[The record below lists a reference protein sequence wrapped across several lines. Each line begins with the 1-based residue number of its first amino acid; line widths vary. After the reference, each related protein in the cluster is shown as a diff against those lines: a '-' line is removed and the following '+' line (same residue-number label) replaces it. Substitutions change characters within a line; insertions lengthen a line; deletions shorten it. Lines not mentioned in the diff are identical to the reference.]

1 MAVPSEPIPQT
12 RGITSKP
19 ETGIRGRYS
28 GNGAAQKNSGDFHG
42 QGDPAGEDGIRK
54 PYEPEDDELENA
66 AERAAV
72 DGAEPAEDE
81 DDEDDFE
88 QEKPSDQEFLQ
99 MVAEATAQAAFYS
112 NQINRR
118 AWERAYKA
126 YRQEHFTGSKYT
138 QPDFK
143 NRSRLFIPK
152 TRSAV
157 RKDLAATSA
166 SMFGTVDPIE
176 CSPGNEADPKQ
187 RGGAEVIKHLVSY
200 RTDSANGKAAM
211 PWFMTA
217 IGARQTSLMT
227 GFCVSKQFWNL
238 KLRRKGTEEFDDGG
252 TTRERDVW
260 VPHIDRPESMLIAP
274 ENCTIDPGCDW
285 TNPAQDSAYFII
297 KYPMRIDEIRSM
309 QRDPRRPWKKISDDV
324 LRSAGEGAKMEAA
337 AVRRARDQGLDR
349 FEQSANSANFDII
362 WVYETFLRTA
372 GEDWQFWS
380 IGDQAMLT
388 DPAPVAE
395 VYPEQDGERPL
406 SFGYGSFEAFCVFPM
421 AAVESWQMLQQ
432 EANDVRNLTLDAFKQ
447 NVMPVT
453 KVVRGRQIDLDQL
466 KRRGQG
472 TSIMVN
478 NKDDV
483 TWERPPDVPAAAQAI
498 KQQLDIDFDDL
509 AGQQNYGTV
518 QDNNALGK
526 TLGGLKLAAGAANA
540 VQEFD
545 LRVWIETWAE
555 KTVRQIVKLE
565 QFYESDPVVLGV
577 AGEKAQLFEKHGVN
591 EITDEMLEGNVTV
604 RVSVGLG
611 AGDPQQVLQKF
622 QAAATV
628 ALPLLQM
635 DPRFASGELQIDGEA
650 VMAETF
656 GRGAGFRDGGKRFI
670 KKGEAKGPDPAA
682 QAAMKAEGDEKA
694 AGAELKKAQA
704 KAAIMKAI
712 VDAAKVGIDLH
723 KMGIDTKKMEFDQS
737 IAHMDQLGRAV
748 EMGQNHGLAMQA
760 AQMAAKGLNVDG
772 SPIDMPG
779 TEPGADYPDGKVPP
793 EVLGDVPGGAPAPA
807 AAGAPAPAAPPE
819 PGMPPGLNDLTAP
832 PTEKPAAGAEPAAPA
847 AKKKRTVRI
856 TGRDPA
862 TNRANAFVIED

>member
-1 MAVPSEPIPQT
+1 MLVDPEPQT
-12 RGITSKP
+12 GGITSKP
-19 ETGIRGRYS
+19 EDGAPGRYS
-28 GNGAAQKNSGDFHG
+28 GRGAASRPPK
-42 QGDPAGEDGIRK
+42 GEDAVET
-54 PYEPEDDELENA
+54 PYDGDELENEA
-66 AERAAV
+66 DRRAV
-72 DGAEPAEDE
+72 DGAEPAED
-81 DDEDDFE
+81 DIEDDFE
-88 QEKPSDQEFLQ
+88 DKPSDREFLQ
-99 MVAEATAQAAFYS
+99 MVTEATAQAAFYS

-126 YRQEHFTGSKYT
+126 YRQEHFQGSKYT
-138 QPDFK
+138 TPDFK

-166 SMFGTVDPIE
+166 SMFGTSDPIE
-176 CSPGNEADPKQ
+176 CAAGNEGDLKQ
-187 RGGAEVIKHLVSY
+187 RGGAAVIKELISY
-200 RTDSANGKAAM
+200 RTDGANGNAAM
-211 PWFMTA
+211 PWFETA
-217 IGARQTSLMT
+217 LGARQTSLMT
-227 GFCVSKQFWNL
+227 GFCITKQYWKL
-238 KLRRKGTEEFDDGG
+238 ELRRKGTETFDDGDG
-252 TTRERDVW
+252 ERERDVW
-260 VPHIDRPESMLIAP
+260 VPHIDRPESLLIAP
-274 ENCTIDPGCDW
+274 ENVTIDPACDW

-297 KYPMRIDEIRSM
+297 KYPMRIDEIRRM
-309 QRDPRRPWKKISDDV
+309 QRDPRRPWNKIADSV

-337 AVRRARDQGLDR
+337 SIRRARDQGLAR
-349 FEQSANSANFDII
+349 YEQSSNSQNFDVI
-362 WVYETFLRTA
+362 WVYESFIRTA
-372 GEDWQFWS
+372 GEDWHFYS
-380 IGDQAMLT
+380 VGDKAMLT
-388 DPAPVAE
+388 DPAPVYE
-395 VYPEQDGERPL
+395 VYPEQDGERPITM
-406 SFGYGSFEAFCVFPM
+406 GYGSFEAFCVFPM

-483 TWERPPDVPAAAQAI
+483 TWERPPDVPASAQAI

-545 LRVWIETWAE
+545 LRVFIETWAS
-555 KTVRQIVKLE
+555 KAVRQLVKLE
-565 QFYESDPVVLGV
+565 QFYESDPIVLGLC
-577 AGEKAQLFEKHGVN
+577 GDKAQLLEKHGIS
-591 EITDEMLEGNVTV
+591 EITDELLENNVTV

-650 VMAETF
+650 VMAEAF

-682 QAAMKAEGDEKA
+682 QAAVAAEGEEKKA
-694 AGAELKKAQA
+694 SAGLKQAQA
-704 KAAIMKAI
+704 KKAVI
-712 VDAAKVGIDLH
+712 DALVAAAKVGLDLH
-723 KMGIDTKKMEFDQS
+723 KLGVDTKKMEFDQS
-737 IAHMDQLGRAV
+737 IQHMDQLGRAV

-772 SPIDMPG
+772 TPIDMPG

-793 EVLGDVPGGAPAPA
+793 EVLGDVPGMEGGPARAQPGATAE
-807 AAGAPAPAAPPE
+807 APPTAPTA
-819 PGMPPGLNDLTAP
+819 PGMPPGLNDLMAP
-832 PTEKPAAGAEPAAPA
+832 PAEKPAAGAEPAAPA

-862 TNRANAFVIED
+862 TNRANAFEIED